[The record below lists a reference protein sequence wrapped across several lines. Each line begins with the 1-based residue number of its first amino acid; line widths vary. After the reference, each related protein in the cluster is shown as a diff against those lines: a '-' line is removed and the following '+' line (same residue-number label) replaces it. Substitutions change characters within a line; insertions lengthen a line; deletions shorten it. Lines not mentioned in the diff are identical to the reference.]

1 MPRIYWFYM
10 MSTLGTHTSKGFAVE
25 VKIKNEYI
33 VVAFFGIT
41 LLILLVN

>member
-1 MPRIYWFYM
+1 
-10 MSTLGTHTSKGFAVE
+10 MSDLGTLTGNGFAVE

-41 LLILLVN
+41 LLILLVI